1 MAINYDKNLNARI
14 RRDVKNFNAK
24 RKYLFSKGVSPAL
37 LPAKASTKELRAGF
51 TNRRDL
57 IDRLSELEA
66 FSAAGKVYRSAGNT
80 RGTEEL
86 YNYLQKLG
94 TKRAGQY
101 KKRAKSIAST
111 GSKRYP
117 HMVSEAVLNLE
128 TKADYLL
135 QDVKTLTPDQIRTF
149 TKTAYKPEAQ
159 NIRTENFYKSFYKMM
174 VSEASQAGIDPDTLI
189 SLLEQFKQ
197 LSPEELLEAY
207 RANPEFKDV
216 VEYSNTPKSNRGS
229 IIEDSDLADRLKDLE
244 RRMPEIIRKIKEKG
258 L

>member
-1 MAINYDKNLNARI
+1 MAINFDKNLNARI
-14 RRDVKNFNAK
+14 RKDVKNFNAK
-24 RKYLFSKGVSPAL
+24 RKYLFGKGVSPAL

-51 TNRRDL
+51 TNRREL

-66 FSAAGKVYRSAGNT
+66 FSAAGKVYRSAGDT

-86 YNYLQKLG
+86 YKYIQNIG
-94 TKRAGQY
+94 AKRAGQY
-101 KKRAKSIAST
+101 KKRARSIKAT

-117 HMVSEAVLNLE
+117 HMVSEAILNLQD
-128 TKADYLL
+128 KADYLL
-135 QDVKTLTPDQIRTF
+135 QDVKTLTADQIRTF
-149 TKTAYKPEAQ
+149 TKTAYKPEVQ
-159 NIRTENFYKSFYKMM
+159 NVRTENFYKSFYKMM
-174 VSEASQAGIDPDTLI
+174 VSEASQAAIDPDTLI

-197 LSPEELLEAY
+197 LTPEELLEAY

-244 RRMPEIIRKIKEKG
+244 QRMPEIIKKIKEKG

>member
-14 RRDVKNFNAK
+14 RKDVKNFNAK

-51 TNRRDL
+51 TNRREL

-66 FSAAGKVYRSAGNT
+66 FSAAGKVYRSAGDT
-80 RGTEEL
+80 RGTDYL
-86 YNYLQKLG
+86 YKYIQDIG
-94 TKRAGQY
+94 AKRAGQY
-101 KKRAKSIAST
+101 KKRAKSIKST

-117 HMVSEAVLNLE
+117 HMVSEAILNLE

-135 QDVKTLTPDQIRTF
+135 QDVKTLTADQIRTF
-149 TKTAYKPEAQ
+149 TKTSYKPEVQ
-159 NIRTENFYKSFYKMM
+159 NVRTENFYKSFYKMM
-174 VSEASQAGIDPDTLI
+174 VSEASQAAIDPDTLI

-197 LSPEELLEAY
+197 LTPEELLEAY

-216 VEYSNTPKSNRGS
+216 VEYSNTPKSNKGS

-244 RRMPEIIRKIKEKG
+244 QRMPEIIRKIKEKG